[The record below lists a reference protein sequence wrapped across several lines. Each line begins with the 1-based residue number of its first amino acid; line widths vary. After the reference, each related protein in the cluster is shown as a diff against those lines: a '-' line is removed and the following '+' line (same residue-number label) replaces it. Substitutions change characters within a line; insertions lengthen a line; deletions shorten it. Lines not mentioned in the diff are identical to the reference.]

1 MKKIIPSLLALS
13 LATAFSVNAAT
24 PKDTLVVVQSTDD
37 ADSFDPAK
45 GFELTSVQAFTNI
58 YQRLVQS
65 DPQNPI
71 DLKPTLATSWQ
82 PGSDNRSLTFALR
95 KDAKFSSGN
104 PLRPEDVIFSLGRV
118 VKLNLDP
125 SFILTQLGWNKDNVD
140 SFLKKV
146 DDDHVQISWT
156 ADVSPA
162 YVLSLL
168 SAPVS
173 SIVDEKTVSAH
184 AEKGDLGNG
193 WLATHSAGSGPYQI
207 RKVVMHQ
214 AVILT
219 ANPTSPAGAPKIKN
233 ILIKNVPEPAAR
245 RLLLEQGDADIA
257 RNLGADQIASLQGK
271 SGVKTEAIPMASL
284 YYIQFNIGNK
294 NNAALKN
301 PAFWEA
307 ARYLFDYKGIAG
319 QLLKGQFDVHQT
331 FLPKGFLGALNDNPY
346 SYDPEKAKTIL
357 KKAGLTNVSFTLS
370 TSNQPPYLDIA
381 QALQG
386 SFAKGGVKVEVLPGL
401 SSEVSTR
408 VKAHNYEGTINAW
421 GADYFDPNTNAASFA
436 YNPEDGSK
444 TIAYRSDWYIP
455 ELNKQ
460 VLAATAESDP
470 KKRVE
475 LYQAMQREVLKS
487 SPYVI
492 GLQAKNLIA
501 LRDNLK
507 GYVQGIN
514 PDMVYYSQ
522 VTK

>member
-1 MKKIIPSLLALS
+1 MKKTAASLLALS
-13 LATAFSVNAAT
+13 LTAAFAVQAAT
-24 PKDTLVVVQSTDD
+24 PKDTLVIAQSTDD

-65 DPQNPI
+65 DPQNPT
-71 DLKPTLATSWQ
+71 DLKPTLASSWQ
-82 PGSDNRSLTFALR
+82 PGSDNRSLTFELR
-95 KDAKFSSGN
+95 KDAKFASGN

-125 SFILTQLGWNKDNVD
+125 SFILTQLGWNKENVD
-140 SFLKKV
+140 TFLKKV
-146 DDDHVQISWT
+146 DDNHVQISWT
-156 ADVSPA
+156 ANVSPT

-173 SIVDEKTVSAH
+173 SVVDEKTVMAN
-184 AEKGDLGNG
+184 EKSGDLGNG

-207 RKVVMHQ
+207 RKVVLHQ
-214 AVILT
+214 VVLLT
-219 ANPTSPAGAPKIKN
+219 ANPTSPAGAPKLKN
-233 ILIKNVPEPAAR
+233 VLIKNVPEPAAR

-257 RNLGADQIASLQGK
+257 RNLGADQIAALQGK
-271 SGVKTEAIPMASL
+271 AGVKTEAIPMASL
-284 YYIQFNIGNK
+284 YYIQFNVGGNET
-294 NNAALKN
+294 LKN
-301 PAFWEA
+301 PALWEA
-307 ARYLFDYKGIAG
+307 ARYLFDYKGIASE
-319 QLLKGQFDVHQT
+319 LLKGQFDVHQT
-331 FLPKGFLGALNDNPY
+331 FLPKGFLGAVNDTPY
-346 SYDPEKAKTIL
+346 SYDPEKAKAIL
-357 KKAGLTNVSFTLS
+357 QKAGLTNVSFDLS

-386 SFAKGGVKVEVLPGL
+386 SFAKGGVKINVQPGL
-401 SSEVSTR
+401 SSEVSTN
-408 VKAHNYEGTINAW
+408 VKAHKYQATLNAW

-444 TIAYRSDWYIP
+444 TIAYRSDWHIP

-470 KKRVE
+470 QKRVA
-475 LYQAMQREVLKS
+475 LYEAMQRTVLKS

-492 GLQAKNLIA
+492 GLQARNLIA
-501 LRDNLK
+501 LRDNLQ

-522 VTK
+522 VSK

>member
-1 MKKIIPSLLALS
+1 MKKIVASLLAMS
-13 LATAFSVNAAT
+13 LAAAFASQAAT
-24 PKDTLVVVQSTDD
+24 PKDTLVIAQSTDD

-65 DPQNPI
+65 DPQNPT

-82 PGSDNRSLTFALR
+82 PGSDNRSLTFELR
-95 KDAKFSSGN
+95 KEAKFSGGN

-125 SFILTQLGWNKDNVD
+125 SFILTQLGWTKENVD
-140 SFLKKV
+140 GFLKKV
-146 DDDHVQISWT
+146 DDNHVQISWT
-156 ADVSPA
+156 ANVSPT

-173 SIVDEKTVSAH
+173 SIIDEKTVMAN
-184 AEKGDLGNG
+184 EKNGDLGNG

-207 RKVVMHQ
+207 RKVVLHQ
-214 AVILT
+214 VVLLT
-219 ANPTSPAGAPKIKN
+219 ANPTSPAGAPKLKN
-233 ILIKNVPEPAAR
+233 VLIKNVPEPAAR

-257 RNLGADQIASLQGK
+257 RNLGADQIAALKGK
-271 SGVKTEAIPMASL
+271 AGVKTEAIPMASI
-284 YYIQFNIGNK
+284 YYMQFNVGGNDT
-294 NNAALKN
+294 LKN
-301 PAFWEA
+301 PALWEA
-307 ARYLFDYKGIAG
+307 ARYLFDYKGIAND
-319 QLLKGQFDVHQT
+319 LLKGQFDVHQT
-331 FLPKGFLGALNDNPY
+331 FLPKGFLGAVNDTPY
-346 SYDPEKAKTIL
+346 SYDPEKAKAIL
-357 KKAGLTNVSFTLS
+357 KKAGLTNVSFDLS

-386 SFAKGGVKVEVLPGL
+386 SFAKGGVKINVQPGL
-401 SSEVSTR
+401 SSEVSTN
-408 VKAHNYEGTINAW
+408 VKAHKYQATLNAW

-444 TIAYRSDWYIP
+444 TIAYRSDWHIP

-470 KKRVE
+470 QKRVA
-475 LYQAMQREVLKS
+475 LYKAMQESVLKN

-492 GLQAKNLIA
+492 GLQARNLIA
-501 LRDNLK
+501 LRDNLQ

-522 VTK
+522 VSK

>member
-1 MKKIIPSLLALS
+1 MKKIVASLLAMS
-13 LATAFSVNAAT
+13 LATAFAAQAAT
-24 PKDTLVVVQSTDD
+24 PKDTLVIAQSTDD

-65 DPQNPI
+65 DPQNPT

-82 PGSDNRSLTFALR
+82 PGSDNRSLTFELR
-95 KDAKFSSGN
+95 KDAKFSTGN
-104 PLRPEDVIFSLGRV
+104 ALRPEDVIFSLGRV

-125 SFILTQLGWNKDNVD
+125 SFILTQLGWTKENVD
-140 SFLKKV
+140 GFLKKV
-146 DDDHVQISWT
+146 DDNHVQISWT
-156 ADVSPA
+156 ANVSPT

-173 SIVDEKTVSAH
+173 SIVDEKTVMAN
-184 AEKGDLGNG
+184 EKNGDLGNG
-193 WLATHSAGSGPYQI
+193 WLATNSAGSGPYQI
-207 RKVVMHQ
+207 RKVVLHQ
-214 AVILT
+214 VVLLT
-219 ANPTSPAGAPKIKN
+219 ANPTSPAGAPKLKN
-233 ILIKNVPEPAAR
+233 VLIKNVPEPAAR

-257 RNLGADQIASLQGK
+257 RNLGADQIAALKGK
-271 SGVKTEAIPMASL
+271 AGVKTEAIPMASL
-284 YYIQFNIGNK
+284 YYIQFNVGGNDT
-294 NNAALKN
+294 LKN
-301 PAFWEA
+301 PALWEA
-307 ARYLFDYKGIAG
+307 ARYLFDYKGIAND
-319 QLLKGQFDVHQT
+319 LLKGQFDVHQT
-331 FLPKGFLGALNDNPY
+331 FLPKGFLGAVNDTPY
-346 SYDPEKAKTIL
+346 SYDPEKAKAIL
-357 KKAGLTNVSFTLS
+357 QKAGLTNVSFDLS

-386 SFAKGGVKVEVLPGL
+386 SFAKGGVKINVQPGL
-401 SSEVSTR
+401 SSEVSTN
-408 VKAHNYEGTINAW
+408 VKAHKYQATLNAW

-444 TIAYRSDWYIP
+444 TIAYRSDWHIP

-470 KKRVE
+470 QKRVA
-475 LYQAMQREVLKS
+475 LYKAMQESVLKN

-492 GLQAKNLIA
+492 GLQARNLIA
-501 LRDNLK
+501 LRDNLQ

-522 VTK
+522 VSK